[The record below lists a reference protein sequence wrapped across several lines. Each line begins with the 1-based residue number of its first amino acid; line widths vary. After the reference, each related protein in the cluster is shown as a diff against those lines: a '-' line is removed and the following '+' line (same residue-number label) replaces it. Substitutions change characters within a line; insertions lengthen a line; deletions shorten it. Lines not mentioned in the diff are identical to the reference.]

1 MDKTFKKMDRLI
13 VKEVEVKWGNHE
25 DVLFENKYLL
35 SETIFDM
42 LINDE
47 VLLLRKLLWYFYF
60 KGSIY

>member
-47 VLLLRKLLWYFYF
+47 VLLLRKLL
-60 KGSIY
+60 